1 MTCQMQDKQKTE
13 GLSCKGNTL
22 LSAYPPDFSEGHF
35 SKAGTIDL
43 QGANYSDW
51 HLYLSE
57 EKARG
62 SSRKETRWVACCR
75 GGEEGGEEGGGREER
90 KERKELWR

>member
-1 MTCQMQDKQKTE
+1 MQDKQKRE

-35 SKAGTIDL
+35 SEAGTIDL

-51 HLYLSE
+51 HLLFE
-57 EKARG
+57 WGKGERVQQKG
-62 SSRKETRWVACCR
+62 DQM
-75 GGEEGGEEGGGREER
+75 GG
-90 KERKELWR
+90 LL